1 MGQKVK
7 AAIPAIDQ
15 SCLEAL
21 EKHFVSQELYR
32 REDVAERQARLAR
45 AVADTVVPQIVRL
58 HTEVLPEAPAIEHV
72 VEALAPSAADVS
84 ALADII
90 LGADLEVSV
99 AYVLMMRD
107 RGLSMDTLFIELLEP
122 AARRLGA
129 LWDSDEC
136 DFIDVTLGVARLQKL
151 LASFNDSH
159 GSPALLTRRNVL
171 LCTTPGDQHSFGASM
186 VERFL
191 GAAGW
196 SVQAVFDQS
205 ADMIGHA
212 AHREWFAVASL
223 TAGSDKYLPALKN
236 VITLIR
242 KQSLNPAIG
251 IMVGG
256 PAFAEDPSLVRSV
269 GADATAA
276 NAPAAV
282 LMAQKLFDLGAAQ
295 AGDIPRLQMQ

>member
-1 MGQKVK
+1 MARATK

-32 REDVAERQARLAR
+32 RDDVPERQARVAR

-58 HTEVLPEAPAIEHV
+58 HSEVLPQAPEIEHV
-72 VEALAPSAADVS
+72 VEALMPTASDIS
-84 ALADII
+84 GLADII

-122 AARRLGA
+122 AARRLGE

-159 GSPALLTRRNVL
+159 GSPALLSRRTVL
-171 LCTTPGDQHSFGASM
+171 LGTAPGDQHSFGASM

-196 SVQAVFDQS
+196 SVQTVFDQS
-205 ADMIGHA
+205 ADMMGHA
-212 AHREWFAVASL
+212 ARREWFAVASL
-223 TAGSDKYLPALKN
+223 TAGSDKYLPALSN
-236 VITLIR
+236 VIKVIR
-242 KQSLNPAIG
+242 RQSLNPAIG

-256 PAFAEDPSLVRSV
+256 PAFSEDPGLVRAV
-269 GADATAA
+269 GADATAT

-282 LMAQKLFDLGAAQ
+282 LMAQKLFELGAMQSGHSSRQQ
-295 AGDIPRLQMQ
+295 AH